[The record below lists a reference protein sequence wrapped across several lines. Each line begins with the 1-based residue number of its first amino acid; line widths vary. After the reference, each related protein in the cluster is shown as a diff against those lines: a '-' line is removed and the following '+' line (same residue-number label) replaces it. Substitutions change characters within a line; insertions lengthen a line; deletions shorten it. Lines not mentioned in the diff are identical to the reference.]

1 MDFLTGKERLR
12 ITRNIAGGGG
22 VVKKIGRCEELL

>member
-1 MDFLTGKERLR
+1 LIGDGDMDFLTGEERLR

-22 VVKKIGRCEELL
+22 VVKK